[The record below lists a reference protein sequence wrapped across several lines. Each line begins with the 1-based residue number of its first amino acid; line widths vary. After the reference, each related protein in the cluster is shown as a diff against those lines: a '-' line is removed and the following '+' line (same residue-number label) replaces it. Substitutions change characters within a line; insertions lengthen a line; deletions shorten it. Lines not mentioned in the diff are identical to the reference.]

1 MRHICGD
8 EQCGLE
14 WLRAASS
21 AIAVSL
27 HADDEHV
34 NVLTRC
40 GRDKRRLSLNNP
52 LSFLLPIYTH
62 IHILT
67 LTTMASNRVPTPPP
81 LHDLPTAKEKKYDRQ
96 LRLWG
101 TSGQAALEE
110 THILLVNNGSGVTG
124 IEALK
129 NLVLP
134 GIGQFSILDPAIV
147 TEADLGV
154 NFFLEDESLGKF
166 RAEETVRLLEELNPD
181 AKGTA
186 IKEVSERIECAYTLQ
201 ANADTPNS
209 L

>member
-1 MRHICGD
+1 
-8 EQCGLE
+8 
-14 WLRAASS
+14 
-21 AIAVSL
+21 
-27 HADDEHV
+27 
-34 NVLTRC
+34 
-40 GRDKRRLSLNNP
+40 
-52 LSFLLPIYTH
+52 
-62 IHILT
+62 
-67 LTTMASNRVPTPPP
+67 MASTRVATRPP

-101 TSGQAALEE
+101 ASGQAALEH

-186 IKEVSERIECAYTLQ
+186 VKEVSEVVRPCLYTMLTNQTALRDIPRKRQGLHTLHAHTSRCAHPTDQPRPDSKACLRPEYSPLLPSLSRILRPLLRS
-201 ANADTPNS
+201 TPTS
-209 L
+209 LPDRRHAS

>member
-1 MRHICGD
+1 
-8 EQCGLE
+8 
-14 WLRAASS
+14 
-21 AIAVSL
+21 
-27 HADDEHV
+27 
-34 NVLTRC
+34 
-40 GRDKRRLSLNNP
+40 
-52 LSFLLPIYTH
+52 
-62 IHILT
+62 
-67 LTTMASNRVPTPPP
+67 MASNRVATPPP

-101 TSGQAALEE
+101 ASGQAALEE

-147 TEADLGV
+147 TQADLGV

-186 IKEVSERIECAYTLQ
+186 INEVSEKLPCASVQCRVLTHSTASRDIPGKRQGLHSLHTHPRRRAHPTHQ
-201 ANADTPNS
+201 PCPNPEARLRSDHSSILPS
-209 L
+209 LGRVLRPLLRPASFSFPNRRHTS

>member
-1 MRHICGD
+1 
-8 EQCGLE
+8 
-14 WLRAASS
+14 
-21 AIAVSL
+21 
-27 HADDEHV
+27 
-34 NVLTRC
+34 
-40 GRDKRRLSLNNP
+40 
-52 LSFLLPIYTH
+52 
-62 IHILT
+62 
-67 LTTMASNRVPTPPP
+67 MASNRVPTPPP

-101 TSGQAALEE
+101 ASGQAALEE

-186 IKEVSERIECAYTLQ
+186 VKEVRKRCMCASVHLKTMLTNTCVRSQHPPLLLSLGRILRPLLRPASQ
-201 ANADTPNS
+201 S
-209 L
+209 LPDRRHTS